1 MNRRIKILRLR
12 SNQGLYEAVCNLN
25 HQIPHQRIRFNM
37 TEINPHPFNCK
48 QMAWIQLR
56 EGVSCFYF
64 QSSIADPTASPAS
77 SPYGLTDRQ
86 GIAGAFPIQCPQPS
100 ILDSLALCIEEI
112 AANSTE
118 AFLPHL
124 RQG

>member
-12 SNQGLYEAVCNLN
+12 SNQGLYEAVHNLD

-64 QSSIADPTASPAS
+64 QSSIADPTASLAS
-77 SPYGLTDRQ
+77 SPHRLTHRRRRAHH
-86 GIAGAFPIQCPQPS
+86 GGA
-100 ILDSLALCIEEI
+100 SLARSQCSAHNLQFSI
-112 AANSTE
+112 
-118 AFLPHL
+118 P
-124 RQG
+124 